1 MFRIIFISLFILTA
15 FFSFGQKYYSQNIE
29 IEDEVP
35 ISSIYDIQKD
45 SLNRLWIATDIGII
59 LYNGVSIEF
68 FNEKNGLLDN
78 TILKIHIDDEGIIWF
93 ATLSGKIFFYKDNQ
107 FQSTPFLSSLDTIC
121 RKSYYNIEVKNNHL
135 LLLGNKGEA
144 FNVDLK
150 KEIVHKYNYIN
161 RDTNNQYNLLI
172 KKDSIFEI
180 IEFMNYIFVDSSIC
194 EQIDSSILAIGLKVR
209 TNYTYISSFW
219 VNMGDSTLLTFGSKF
234 IILRNNKIVD
244 ERNIEGNP
252 EIISILNNGNE
263 IWFGTFAKGIY
274 VYSRNSK
281 TLSALNVLKN
291 KSVSSMLRVSSDK
304 IAVGTLSDGV
314 KILRQEN
321 IVSLF
326 DTIGFISA
334 VRYPNII
341 ANSQTKIYSINI
353 PNKDIE
359 IIYDYKE
366 GICNKVIQWSDDIV
380 MAYGNRLLSINEDNN
395 IDILSYEYITCV
407 KRTEDKT
414 YIGYPYSKIDIRNNN
429 LDYIGTYKILK
440 KNRTNVIQEYGNKI
454 YFGTRDG
461 LFVMNDTSKAI
472 VEKVSN
478 NRVASML
485 KIKDDIF
492 IGTRFSGLVIMN
504 QDSLSKLYSF
514 GYKSLEIKDIL
525 ELDNKIYLS
534 TNYGLIIADYK
545 NDSIL
550 NHTIISRS
558 DGLKSSMVNSAFVYG
573 DSIIISTSKGLYMIH
588 KDYKPV
594 VEIPNIYLENVSYN
608 GMIGEKNGKIVLT
621 PYDNSVVIKYGS
633 SVYNLDGKVEFY
645 YRLVQDGIQWH
656 KVSTQRLSVFNLDPG
671 NYNFEIYSKVK
682 NKNSKILKLSFIVD
696 KPFYLKWWAI
706 LIFVFIIVSAIIYI
720 IKYRRRKKKLE
731 VRLLQ
736 NELDMIQKQLNPHF
750 VSNALNSLQ
759 SLILDD
765 DFVKTNIFISNFSS
779 LLRFSLRYSK
789 KLFIGLSEELN
800 YIESFIKLHQIT
812 NRKRFKYEIYLSK
825 EVELIARD
833 ILVPPFFMQPIIENA
848 IVHGFDNSSSDN
860 ILVIEV
866 VLNDD
871 FVEVR
876 IVDNGIGYNNA
887 DDNNKGSGRGISS
900 IMERIVIYKDLE
912 DYKISFSIGN
922 SEILDFGTIAQLIF
936 EKRINDERKV

>member
-1 MFRIIFISLFILTA
+1 MLRIDKEKIIVGTS
-15 FFSFGQKYYSQNIE
+15 N
-29 IEDEVP
+29 
-35 ISSIYDIQKD
+35 
-45 SLNRLWIATDIGII
+45 NGI
-59 LYNGVSIEF
+59 
-68 FNEKNGLLDN
+68 
-78 TILKIHIDDEGIIWF
+78 KII
-93 ATLSGKIFFYKDNQ
+93 
-107 FQSTPFLSSLDTIC
+107 
-121 RKSYYNIEVKNNHL
+121 RKNNTL
-135 LLLGNKGEA
+135 NI
-144 FNVDLK
+144 F
-150 KEIVHKYNYIN
+150 
-161 RDTNNQYNLLI
+161 
-172 KKDSIFEI
+172 DSISFE
-180 IEFMNYIFVDSSIC
+180 
-194 EQIDSSILAIGLKVR
+194 
-209 TNYTYISSFW
+209 
-219 VNMGDSTLLTFGSKF
+219 
-234 IILRNNKIVD
+234 
-244 ERNIEGNP
+244 
-252 EIISILNNGNE
+252 
-263 IWFGTFAKGIY
+263 
-274 VYSRNSK
+274 
-281 TLSALNVLKN
+281 
-291 KSVSSMLRVSSDK
+291 SMS
-304 IAVGTLSDGV
+304 
-314 KILRQEN
+314 
-321 IVSLF
+321 
-326 DTIGFISA
+326 
-334 VRYPNII
+334 RYPNIL
-341 ANSQTKIYSINI
+341 ANSQTVIYSIDI
-353 PNKDIE
+353 PNR
-359 IIYDYKE
+359 IIKPIINYKE
-366 GICNKVIQWSDDIV
+366 GVCLKLVEWNRDTVI
-380 MAYGNRLLSINEDNN
+380 AYGNRLIIIDSNN
-395 IDILSYEYITCV
+395 RANILSYDYITCV
-407 KRTEDKT
+407 KKT
-414 YIGYPYSKIDIRNNN
+414 KDIVYIGYPYIRVDKRDRKLN
-429 LDYIGTYKILK
+429 YIGTYYILR
-440 KNRTNVIQEYGNKI
+440 KNRVSTIQNNNEKL

-461 LFVMNDTSKAI
+461 LFVMDDTSKSTVKKI
-472 VEKVSN
+472 DD
-478 NRVASML
+478 NRVTSML
-485 KIKDDIF
+485 RINNVIF
-492 IGTRFSGLVIMN
+492 IGTRFNGLIVMRN
-504 QDSLSKLYSF
+504 DSILGLSSF
-514 GYKSLEIKDIL
+514 GFRSLEIKDIIQIDQKL
-525 ELDNKIYLS
+525 YIS
-534 TNYGLIIADYK
+534 SNYGLIIAEYK
-545 NDSIL
+545 NGVLS
-550 NHTIISRS
+550 NYRIISKS
-558 DGLKSSMVNSAFVYG
+558 EGLKTSTVNSTFQYG
-573 DSIIISTSKGLYMIH
+573 DSILMCTPNGLYMIH

-706 LIFVFIIVSAIIYI
+706 LIFVFIIVSVIVYI